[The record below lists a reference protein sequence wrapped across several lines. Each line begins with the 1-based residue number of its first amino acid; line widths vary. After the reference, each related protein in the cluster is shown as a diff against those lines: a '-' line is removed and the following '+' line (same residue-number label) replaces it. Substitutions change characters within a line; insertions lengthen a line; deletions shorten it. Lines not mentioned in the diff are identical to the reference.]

1 MALNAPA
8 WLLANAF
15 TKDTANE
22 FGAVK
27 GAPCTVGDVT
37 FDADGNTV
45 VELVWTN
52 SAGQTRITPATI
64 KKGEKGDTGETGEQ
78 GPKGDIGATGE
89 RGEKGDKGDRG
100 VGIESITKQST
111 SGLTDTYLITFADGT
126 TTTYDVVNG
135 ANVTKVS
142 QLENDSEFITNA
154 TIGLI
159 NYYMKDEVYNKAK
172 IDELLRNVGA
182 GLSVKI
188 VSSLPTEEISGTTIY
203 LINTTGSNYNQYM
216 YIDGDWASLGSTSV
230 DLSSY
235 YNKAQV
241 DTMLLEYITA
251 STLLTQLMQYTKT
264 ADLAKVAK
272 SNDYN
277 DLDNLPEIPDVS
289 GIKPYTDTLQDSS
302 NTAPTSKALYDAVQT
317 VNQEV
322 GKKANTTD
330 LNNYAKKTDI
340 PTDYLTENALM
351 PYAKAEDVEAVTG
364 DLAGLETTEKSS
376 LVGAVNEVN
385 TTLGELESALGDK
398 ADKNAALNSL
408 EIKNSYTATQ
418 IIPWIDGTHYRS
430 FEDKSNNTYT
440 DIVTNNGIAKIA
452 RTENGILKKSE
463 EIATM
468 DKIIP
473 SIRLESGFKVVA
485 YSDRAITGNSKLECL
500 ENWVTNALSK
510 YGDNLVIIGNIF
522 NMPYIDGFAIVNVWG
537 SKKDGILG
545 ASGILVDQEG
555 MYYYHVTNGISESGT
570 LTKINQST

>member
-52 SAGQTRITPATI
+52 SAGQTRTTPATI
-64 KKGEKGDTGETGEQ
+64 KKGEKGNTGETGEQ
-78 GPKGDIGATGE
+78 GPKGDIGETGE
-89 RGEKGDKGDRG
+89 RGEKGDKGEKG

-188 VSSLPTEEISGTTIY
+188 ISSLPTEEISGTTIY

-241 DTMLLEYITA
+241 DTMLLGYITA

-302 NTAPTSKALYDAVQT
+302 KTAPTSKALYDAVQT

-330 LNNYAKKTDI
+330 LDNYAKKTDI
-340 PTDYLTENALM
+340 PTTLPANGGNADTVNNHTVKSDVPENAVFTDTI
-351 PYAKAEDVEAVTG
+351 YDDTEINAKLNG
-364 DLAGLETTEKSS
+364 
-376 LVGAVNEVN
+376 
-385 TTLGELESALGDK
+385 K
-398 ADKNAALNSL
+398 ADKNAVLNSL
-408 EIKNSYTATQ
+408 EIVNGYTTAQ
-418 IIPWIDGTHYRS
+418 IIPWDDGTHYRS
-430 FEDKSNNTYT
+430 YEDKSSNTYT
-440 DIVTNNGIAKIA
+440 DIVTKDGVAKIAKI
-452 RTENGILKKSE
+452 ENGVMTKLE
-463 EIATM
+463 ELATM
-468 DKIIP
+468 NKVANSII
-473 SIRLESGFKVVA
+473 RESRSVLYNLNNVDNIEVEIDIAKSGYKPIAVSLYNAGTHLWFAQGMYFNDTVCNLSLRGVTPTSA
-485 YSDRAITGNSKLECL
+485 
-500 ENWVTNALSK
+500 TNAECK
-510 YGDNLVIIGNIF
+510 VLVT
-522 NMPYIDGFAIVNVWG
+522 YIKT
-537 SKKDGILG
+537 S
-545 ASGILVDQEG
+545 
-555 MYYYHVTNGISESGT
+555 
-570 LTKINQST
+570 

>member
-15 TKDTANE
+15 TKDTADE

-52 SAGQTRITPATI
+52 SAGQTRTTPATI

-78 GPKGDIGATGE
+78 GPKGDIGETGE
-89 RGEKGDKGDRG
+89 RGEKGDKGDKG

-172 IDELLRNVGA
+172 IDELLRNIGA

-241 DTMLLEYITA
+241 DTMLLGYITA

-302 NTAPTSKALYDAVQT
+302 NTAPTSKALYDAVQA

-330 LNNYAKKTDI
+330 LDNYAKKTDI
-340 PTDYLTENALM
+340 PTTLPADGGNADTVNNHTVKSDVPENAKFTDTIYDDTEVKGSIEGLNEVVRSYFY
-351 PYAKAEDVEAVTG
+351 PTGAVTDIEVAENG
-364 DLAGLETTEKSS
+364 AIYISPSDGFIQATVSGITDG
-376 LVGAVNEVN
+376 VGYA
-385 TTLGELESALGDK
+385 S
-398 ADKNAALNSL
+398 
-408 EIKNSYTATQ
+408 
-418 IIPWIDGTHYRS
+418 II
-430 FEDKSNNTYT
+430 
-440 DIVTNNGIAKIA
+440 TNNPANSVSLSEPTGNNQRVKTFVKKGEEY
-452 RTENGILKKSE
+452 RVYYSVGENGLITLKH
-463 EIATM
+463 
-468 DKIIP
+468 
-473 SIRLESGFKVVA
+473 
-485 YSDRAITGNSKLECL
+485 Y
-500 ENWVTNALSK
+500 AL
-510 YGDNLVIIGNIF
+510 V
-522 NMPYIDGFAIVNVWG
+522 
-537 SKKDGILG
+537 
-545 ASGILVDQEG
+545 
-555 MYYYHVTNGISESGT
+555 
-570 LTKINQST
+570 